1 MLALCTTDLGNL
13 CDARGFSGK
22 RGVVGGR
29 QPPNETRGPRCAFQ
43 APPPADKGEA
53 TAEAEAGKNRMKH
66 CPSAVKGA
74 KTEARKV
81 DGGMELT
88 ITGKGAK
95 EIQKRA
101 AYLVELSEKRPAPEQ
116 AIGEQKARA
125 KKHSGAGEFGGGV
138 GYCPVVMKDTTLETR
153 KTPKG
158 VVVVLKA
165 TRAGDADALQKIV
178 RERLARLPSL
188 LKE

>member
-1 MLALCTTDLGNL
+1 MVLALG
-13 CDARGFSGK
+13 
-22 RGVVGGR
+22 
-29 QPPNETRGPRCAFQ
+29 AFQ
-43 APPPADKGEA
+43 SPPPAPPASKAETKAGA
-53 TAEAEAGKNRMKH
+53 KAEAEAGKNKMKH

-74 KTEARKV
+74 KTEARNL
-81 DGGMELT
+81 DGGVELT
-88 ITGKGAK
+88 ITGKGVK

-101 AYLVELSEKRPAPEQ
+101 AYLVELSTKRPSPEE
-116 AIGEQKARA
+116 ALKEAKGKEA

-138 GYCPVVMKDTTLETR
+138 GYCPVVMKDTMLETK

-158 VVVVLKA
+158 VVMTLRA
-165 TRAGDADALQKIV
+165 TRPGDADALQKIV